1 MSECS
6 SAAAAI
12 SVNFEGLE
20 LNKSLIFFKF
30 FRNEEARDDGFK
42 LGAIYPSMERS
53 HGSARAFLAV
63 LRLGFT
69 HLTPVSLIPHHLAS
83 LWKSSVGAVVFAL
96 LRAGS

>member
-1 MSECS
+1 MCRSIYIER
-6 SAAAAI
+6 
-12 SVNFEGLE
+12 EGGAREARSQIPRRKMDARTLE

-63 LRLGFT
+63 LRLLPDPIAIQAEIGF
-69 HLTPVSLIPHHLAS
+69 
-83 LWKSSVGAVVFAL
+83 
-96 LRAGS
+96 R

>member
-12 SVNFEGLE
+12 SVNFEG
-20 LNKSLIFFKF
+20 SLIFFKF

-42 LGAIYPSMERS
+42 LGAIYPSIERS

-63 LRLGFT
+63 LRLLPDPIAIQAEIGF
-69 HLTPVSLIPHHLAS
+69 
-83 LWKSSVGAVVFAL
+83 
-96 LRAGS
+96 R